1 MSFLTLDRTSSDMH
15 AGTSHGGKRQWPRGV
30 RACARARCNRS
41 RFSSTWR
48 FTRSLRPE
56 YVLSMSGAYSILIFF
71 RCHSRVETSRARFRG
86 QRSQAAFPSPPLP
99 SWSPSADSGWS
110 TQPPPAPGTAGGGS
124 AVSARVDHFSD
135 GSCSR
140 NEERTFNIPF
150 ASRIAHRSYRFG
162 TSTQLML
169 FLQTG

>member
-1 MSFLTLDRTSSDMH
+1 MH

-71 RCHSRVETSRARFRG
+71 RCHSRVDFACEISRPAEPGSLPLSSSALLVPLCRFWLEHT
-86 QRSQAAFPSPPLP
+86 A
-99 SWSPSADSGWS
+99 
-110 TQPPPAPGTAGGGS
+110 PPAPGTAGGGS